1 MKGISFWI
9 GCIAIGLS
17 LFSAC
22 TVQNTAIEKGEQP
35 FAVPVTSTPLEI
47 TPTLENPT
55 VIPPVEE
62 VTIEGTVFETP
73 SVVALCSPIEGL
85 NRQDLEDAVVTP
97 FLPPPPGSDDPH
109 HGVDLAEFASDS
121 DIALEGRGVN
131 AMMSGRVAG
140 IILDRFPYGNG
151 VIIETPLRDI
161 ATGWVDLLHL
171 PEIEPVELN
180 ASPLT
185 CPSMEESLVGSVNT
199 SGRSLYFLYAH
210 LKNPPAVKTGD
221 FVICGQPIGL
231 IGNTG
236 NSINPHL
243 HLEVRVGT
251 ENIKFE
257 SMAHYDDS
265 ATIEEMKTYC
275 LWRISGYFQYFD
287 PMMLIDYV
295 KD

>member
-1 MKGISFWI
+1 MKSISFWI
-9 GCIAIGLS
+9 GCFAIGLS

-22 TVQNTAIEKGEQP
+22 TVQNTVIENGEQP
-35 FAVPVTSTPLEI
+35 RAIPVTSTPLEI
-47 TPTLENPT
+47 TPTLET
-55 VIPPVEE
+55 LAVTPPIEE
-62 VTIEGTVFETP
+62 ITIDATVFMAPTLA
-73 SVVALCSPIEGL
+73 ALCSPIEGL
-85 NRQDLEDAVVTP
+85 TRQGLENSVVTP

-109 HGVDLAEFASDS
+109 HGVDLADIAPDS

-140 IILDRFPYGNG
+140 VILDRFPYGNG
-151 VIIETPLRDI
+151 VIIETPLHDF
-161 ATGWVDLLHL
+161 ATGWVDSLHL
-171 PEIEPVELN
+171 PEIEPVDLK

-185 CPSMEESLVGSVNT
+185 CPSMESFVDSGNM

-210 LKNPPAVKTGD
+210 LKNPPTLKTGD
-221 FVICGQPIGL
+221 FVTCGQPIGL

-243 HLEVRVGT
+243 HLEVRVGA

-257 SMAHYDDS
+257 SMAHYDAS

-275 LWRISGYFQYFD
+275 LWRISGYFQHFD
-287 PMMLIDYV
+287 PMMMIDYV